1 MNRRTFLGGLFGS
14 GVALAGGCKG
24 LTCGGAAAGAARDPR
39 QFAFD
44 HDTAAI
50 VHPAVRRTVRFTVI
64 TDSHFA
70 LIDGRDDA
78 WRGHA
83 KRTMQW
89 PGKEKDLDLALERA
103 RKWGAEV
110 VMLTGDMFSFPS
122 YANVEF
128 IERKMK
134 GCGMRWVYIAGN
146 HDWHFE
152 GVPGTDNEQRAE
164 WIKRLAPLFQG
175 ADPLMSSYEIG
186 GVRFVSIDDSTYQL
200 LPEQVDF
207 LRAELA
213 KGDPTC
219 LFMHI
224 PLYLPSRPNVFTVG
238 SPTWGEATDTYW
250 QYENR
255 QKWAKEG
262 QNPASFALRELAFGA
277 PNMVGIFAGH
287 EHTLQVGAE
296 NGIPQF
302 VIPCNYASG
311 ISLNVELR
319 PVM

>member
-1 MNRRTFLGGLFGS
+1 MNRRTFLGGLVGS
-14 GVALAGGCKG
+14 GVAFAGGCKG
-24 LTCGGAAAGAARDPR
+24 PACGGAAAGVVRDPR

-50 VHPAVRRTVRFTVI
+50 LHPAVRRTVRFTVI
-64 TDSHFA
+64 ADSHFA

-110 VMLTGDMFSFPS
+110 VMLVGDIFSFPS

-134 GCGMRWVYIAGN
+134 GCGMKWVYIAGN

-164 WIKRLAPLFQG
+164 WIKRLTPLFQG

-224 PLYLPSRPNVFTVG
+224 PLYQPLRPVLYTLGN
-238 SPTWGEATDTYW
+238 PDWGEASDNYYG
-250 QYENR
+250 YENR
-255 QKWAKEG
+255 LKWDKDG
-262 QNPASFALRELAFGA
+262 QPRESFELRELVFSA
-277 PNMVGIFAGH
+277 PNVVGVFTGH
-287 EHTLQVGAE
+287 LHFLQTGVV
-296 NGIPQF
+296 NGVPQF
-302 VIPCNYASG
+302 VVPGNLG
-311 ISLNVELR
+311 TGDSLNVELR
-319 PVM
+319 A